1 MSQKTT
7 LIIGG
12 TMGIGS
18 VIKQVLLE
26 RGDKVYTASR
36 SDLSDANHFRINLPD
51 SIDIDKAIK
60 LNYLVF
66 AHR

>member
-1 MSQKTT
+1 
-7 LIIGG
+7 
-12 TMGIGS
+12 MGIGS